1 MKVFLFIS
9 ISSLLI
15 ASCDRVVNNQK
26 HKESTT
32 IVVKE
37 SSIIQ
42 KIAEI
47 SFRRS
52 YADHHLLSEIQ
63 MDSLYKTN
71 PSLLH
76 FDENETNAVLFQN
89 LEKVKILA
97 NDELLIERFEK
108 ETPNEENY
116 IDNDKKWLF
125 SYSLVDNQSNSIK
138 VSVNNNNKVV
148 ENIIDIED
156 KVLVGIVLEDLDNDN
171 VKEILV
177 LVTYYIM
184 NGDNYDLII
193 LKLDK

>member
-9 ISSLLI
+9 ISSLII
-15 ASCDRVVNNQK
+15 ASCDRVVNNEK
-26 HKESTT
+26 YKESNT

-42 KIAEI
+42 KNAEI

-89 LEKVKILA
+89 LEKVKVLA

-193 LKLDK
+193 LKI

>member
-1 MKVFLFIS
+1 M
-9 ISSLLI
+9 
-15 ASCDRVVNNQK
+15 
-26 HKESTT
+26 
-32 IVVKE
+32 
-37 SSIIQ
+37 
-42 KIAEI
+42 
-47 SFRRS
+47 
-52 YADHHLLSEIQ
+52 
-63 MDSLYKTN
+63 
-71 PSLLH
+71 
-76 FDENETNAVLFQN
+76 
-89 LEKVKILA
+89 
-97 NDELLIERFEK
+97 LIERFEK

-193 LKLDK
+193 LKI

>member
-1 MKVFLFIS
+1 MKIAAFFFLTILIS
-9 ISSLLI
+9 
-15 ASCDRVVNNQK
+15 CNNEK
-26 HKESTT
+26 HKESTS

-52 YADHHLLSEIQ
+52 YADHHLLSEKQ

-71 PSLLH
+71 PSLLN
-76 FDENETNAVLFQN
+76 FDENETNAVLFKN
-89 LEKVKILA
+89 LEKLKVLA
-97 NDELLIERFEK
+97 NDELLIKRFEK

-125 SYSLVDNQSNSIK
+125 SYSLVDHQSNSLK

-193 LKLDK
+193 LKYVE